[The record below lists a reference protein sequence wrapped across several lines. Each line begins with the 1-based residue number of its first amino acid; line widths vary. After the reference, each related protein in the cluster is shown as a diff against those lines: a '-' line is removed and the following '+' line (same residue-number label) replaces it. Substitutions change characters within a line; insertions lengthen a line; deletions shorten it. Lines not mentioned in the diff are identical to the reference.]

1 MNNNQ
6 KKSFE
11 YENLGSLLIGAWV
24 LFSPMIGGLI
34 PTYRGLHVYW
44 WNFIIVGLAV
54 VFMSILSIRKM
65 VAWAER
71 VNIIAG
77 VWLMVAPLFLIYFN
91 QSSFYFWN
99 SVISGGAIA
108 FLSALALPIADHV
121 IYHKHVLSKKDRE
134 PLPVLKPKNLH
145 HHHHSV

>member
-1 MNNNQ
+1 
-6 KKSFE
+6 
-11 YENLGSLLIGAWV
+11 
-24 LFSPMIGGLI
+24 
-34 PTYRGLHVYW
+34 
-44 WNFIIVGLAV
+44 
-54 VFMSILSIRKM
+54 
-65 VAWAER
+65 
-71 VNIIAG
+71 
-77 VWLMVAPLFLIYFN
+77 MVAPLFLIYFN

>member
-1 MNNNQ
+1 MDKNQ

-11 YENLGSLLIGAWV
+11 YENLGSLIVGAWV
-24 LFSPMIGGLI
+24 LFSPLIGGFI
-34 PTYRGLHVYW
+34 PSYRGLHVYW

-54 VFMSILSIRKM
+54 IFMSILSIRKM

-99 SVISGGAIA
+99 SVISGGLIA

-121 IYHKHVLSKKDRE
+121 IYHKHVLSKKDRG
-134 PLPVLKPKNLH
+134 PQPALKPRNLH
-145 HHHHSV
+145 HHHSV